1 MATENRDLFQPFQF
15 GNFTLKNRIV
25 MANPMALFSYVVEQL
40 NQFNI
45 AYIHFIEGA
54 TMGPRT
60 IPSGFSFE
68 KLRQLF
74 KGLYIANNG
83 YDLPLAL
90 QARANNLADL
100 ICFGRPFLAN
110 PDLVIRLQTGAKL
123 AEAPKDTWYG
133 GGAKGYIDWPTLEE
147 ETS

>member
-1 MATENRDLFQPFQF
+1 
-15 GNFTLKNRIV
+15 
-25 MANPMALFSYVVEQL
+25 
-40 NQFNI
+40 
-45 AYIHFIEGA
+45 
-54 TMGPRT
+54 MGPRT